1 MIKDY
6 FSLAFGNLRHRGLRS
21 WLTILGIFIGIAA
34 VVSLI
39 SMGAGLET
47 AITGQFGALSV
58 DTLTIQNKGT
68 GFGPPGSTVVEK
80 LTDHDLELIES
91 VSGVDLVVSRLIRV
105 GSLEYNGI
113 AGFGFA
119 VNIPEEKEGREF
131 IYSGFA
137 FEAQEGR
144 LLRENDEG
152 KIFLGNSFLE
162 TEDFEKPFRI
172 GKTVLL
178 NGEPFEIVGF
188 LERSNTFQL
197 NNAVFMTTEDME
209 DLFEVGD
216 EHDLIVAQVKDK
228 DEIESVSSEIERK
241 LLRDRNEKLGEE
253 TFTVETPLQS
263 LSAVTTI
270 LGIINLIVI
279 SIAAISLFVGGI
291 GIANTMYT
299 SVLERTNEIGI
310 MKAIGAKNKDILF
323 IFLIESG
330 FLGLVGG
337 IVGALVGLGG
347 ALFVSNVANQ
357 ALGADLF
364 KVAISYSL
372 LFGAVGFS
380 FVVGIASGVFPAL
393 QASKLNIVEAL
404 RK

>member
-279 SIAAISLFVGGI
+279 GIAAISLFVGGI